1 MTDTP
6 EQIGRG
12 MEVLLATL
20 GAVDELFDDAESSI
34 TVQITNE
41 DAEGND
47 LPPVDKEV
55 NFKACKVKH
64 IGPLTKLVQAM
75 AMGLGDAEMIK
86 VLDYVSGKQQAQLAA
101 GVSAYALNTEELV
114 NEVVVTGSL
123 IGQLLS
129 GASEILPHYVS
140 IFTNLTEEEF
150 GNIDPI
156 QGCLVAYG
164 IFARNFSFFTR
175 NTPLLSRAFI
185 AVFHQRLGKIK
196 SEKKASV

>member
-6 EQIGRG
+6 EQAGRG

-20 GAVDELFDDAESSI
+20 GAVDELFDNAESFI
-34 TVQITNE
+34 TVQITGE

-47 LPPVDKEV
+47 LPPVDKQV
-55 NFKACKVKH
+55 NFRACKVKH

-75 AMGLGDAEMIK
+75 AMGLGDEEMVK
-86 VLDYVSGKQQAQLAA
+86 VLDYVSGKQQEKLAA
-101 GVSAYALNTEELV
+101 GVNAYALDTEALV

-123 IGQLLS
+123 IGQLLA
-129 GASEILPHYVS
+129 GAADLLPRYVS
-140 IFTNLTEEEF
+140 TFTNLTEEEY

-175 NTPLLSRAFI
+175 NMPLISRAFI
-185 AVFHQRLGKIK
+185 AVFQQRLGKIN
-196 SEKKASV
+196 SAKKASV